1 MRNNLQLQKQYIE
14 VDLMGLNLAIMRG
27 EKIPMMI
34 MDHDKLNSI
43 APTQSFPGTRAQ
55 RMLYESGSGWFVID
69 SIMWKWDRNE
79 AEHGNTRWTT
89 CCKLVRREWPIP
101 GRNGVVLKEDEEI
114 LNETTVDTA
123 GQNPENTTGGEG
135 NTPTADTENPEEQG
149 ANESASTPVN
159 VAQDDATQDEV
170 PLTGLKD
177 GLKQIY
183 RVLKQECPGIKLVSA
198 RRWAVDEKGNRVD
211 GNAFVQKGGLYK
223 CSNAKGEIMYFATNN
238 SRHLYGEAFDII
250 NGDGQDFKSIMTDY
264 VLLNSN
270 VLQAM
275 ISNGVACC
283 IEQTKDDS
291 GVSTK
296 HYHFGTEKEIQ
307 KKFWISVSLAN
318 QGNLPTGLEQAI
330 KNYNQYNEQA
340 RSIET
345 QRNTIQES

>member
-135 NTPTADTENPEEQG
+135 NTPTADTENPEE
-149 ANESASTPVN
+149 
-159 VAQDDATQDEV
+159 
-170 PLTGLKD
+170 
-177 GLKQIY
+177 
-183 RVLKQECPGIKLVSA
+183 
-198 RRWAVDEKGNRVD
+198 
-211 GNAFVQKGGLYK
+211 
-223 CSNAKGEIMYFATNN
+223 
-238 SRHLYGEAFDII
+238 
-250 NGDGQDFKSIMTDY
+250 
-264 VLLNSN
+264 
-270 VLQAM
+270 
-275 ISNGVACC
+275 
-283 IEQTKDDS
+283 
-291 GVSTK
+291 
-296 HYHFGTEKEIQ
+296 
-307 KKFWISVSLAN
+307 
-318 QGNLPTGLEQAI
+318 
-330 KNYNQYNEQA
+330 
-340 RSIET
+340 
-345 QRNTIQES
+345 